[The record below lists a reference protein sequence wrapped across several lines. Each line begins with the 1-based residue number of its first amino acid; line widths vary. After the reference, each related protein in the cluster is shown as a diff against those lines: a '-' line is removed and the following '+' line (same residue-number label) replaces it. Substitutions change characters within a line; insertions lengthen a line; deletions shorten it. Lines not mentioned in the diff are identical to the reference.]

1 MLRNTLLL
9 LTIAKSG
16 LAIASPVP
24 EPLEFIEK
32 QGGEVVNAFH
42 APSGFTG
49 YIIDFR
55 GNALTVYL
63 SENKQYLFT
72 GKMLDSTGRDMGETA
87 LDAYITGPQS
97 EKNWQALASSNW
109 ISDGSKDADKVIY
122 TFTDPNCP
130 YCKKFWQQARPWVK
144 AGKVQVRH
152 ILVGILKA
160 DSFDKSAAILSAD
173 DPATALYQHESGNEI
188 NVRAVASLSDTVKEK
203 LNANHTLMQSLGVSA
218 TPAIYYKNS
227 KNAVSLQ
234 MGLPGPSKLE
244 EIMGAG
250 DDQ

>member
-109 ISDGSKDADKVIY
+109 ISDGSKDAEKVIY

-130 YCKKFWQQARPWVK
+130 YCKKFWQQARPWVE
-144 AGKVQVRH
+144 AGKVQIRH

-173 DPATALYQHESGNEI
+173 DPATALHQHESGNEI
-188 NVRAVASLSDTVKEK
+188 NVRTNASLSDNVKEK
-203 LNANHTLMQSLGVSA
+203 LNANHTLMQRLGVSA

-234 MGLPGPSKLE
+234 MGLPGPSQLE